1 MKRLHKLVIAAFI
14 TLLLFIPSLMAVS
27 CYIHPMEDV
36 TYNLFKLP
44 EDGQEWEGADGWT
57 VFTNEKGTVTELI
70 SDGMGGYSGLSFPGQ
85 TFYYSRRLTEK
96 TDSAMLKIEAV
107 NRTVSVF
114 LDNVLIYTD
123 CPELTNQIGYLELPM
138 LEYDRMEPV
147 TISLSPDYH
156 GQTLT
161 IAQSSPANSETL
173 TDPGTVWPSGVTLYC
188 GYAYESGLIASTVRT
203 MLPAVLLFSL
213 ELFLLAAFIL
223 KASSG
228 TISPELPVFALA
240 VFLQMCSILSKAVFF
255 LRYFQALPFD
265 LAVFC
270 FHASVGTLLLFLSL
284 HAERLRPLFWVITV
298 LQWISTLLSAVTQ
311 ILLPYGDWYAFFVD
325 LPRIAGIFTLLAIL
339 TAAFVLWNRGD
350 SFFRHLAQTA
360 LLCIIGYSILLVIS
374 IWAAPDYVTS
384 VFARIKTDIT
394 LFLPHFSLTLVW
406 NLCLFSTLIAVVI
419 QLLEQETERR
429 SELQV
434 LAAKNKMAMESY
446 ENLRCQTE
454 EVQML
459 RHDMMKHYS
468 LIHTMAVE
476 SPDRIPGYLD
486 ELIGQV
492 ENVRPVIVSKNQ
504 TLNILLNGKLN
515 AANAKGISVEVFRC
529 DAPKNL
535 PLTDA
540 ELCCLVINILDN
552 AIDSAA
558 GSDTTEPYIKLDFH
572 CKEHLFI
579 FTCENSTPYKMSRK
593 KKEPM
598 PEHGYGLKIIRQIMN
613 RWGDNMLFID
623 QSKTVYKITF
633 VIPI

>member
-1 MKRLHKLVIAAFI
+1 
-14 TLLLFIPSLMAVS
+14 
-27 CYIHPMEDV
+27 
-36 TYNLFKLP
+36 
-44 EDGQEWEGADGWT
+44 
-57 VFTNEKGTVTELI
+57 
-70 SDGMGGYSGLSFPGQ
+70 
-85 TFYYSRRLTEK
+85 
-96 TDSAMLKIEAV
+96 
-107 NRTVSVF
+107 
-114 LDNVLIYTD
+114 
-123 CPELTNQIGYLELPM
+123 
-138 LEYDRMEPV
+138 
-147 TISLSPDYH
+147 
-156 GQTLT
+156 
-161 IAQSSPANSETL
+161 
-173 TDPGTVWPSGVTLYC
+173 
-188 GYAYESGLIASTVRT
+188 
-203 MLPAVLLFSL
+203 
-213 ELFLLAAFIL
+213 
-223 KASSG
+223 
-228 TISPELPVFALA
+228 
-240 VFLQMCSILSKAVFF
+240 
-255 LRYFQALPFD
+255 
-265 LAVFC
+265 
-270 FHASVGTLLLFLSL
+270 
-284 HAERLRPLFWVITV
+284 
-298 LQWISTLLSAVTQ
+298 
-311 ILLPYGDWYAFFVD
+311 
-325 LPRIAGIFTLLAIL
+325 
-339 TAAFVLWNRGD
+339 
-350 SFFRHLAQTA
+350 
-360 LLCIIGYSILLVIS
+360 
-374 IWAAPDYVTS
+374 
-384 VFARIKTDIT
+384 
-394 LFLPHFSLTLVW
+394 
-406 NLCLFSTLIAVVI
+406 
-419 QLLEQETERR
+419 
-429 SELQV
+429 
-434 LAAKNKMAMESY
+434 
-446 ENLRCQTE
+446 
-454 EVQML
+454 ML